1 VSRDSYLRRTYNI
14 SESDYD
20 LLLAAQHGG
29 CAVCGRT
36 GRTRRL
42 HVDHDH
48 SNGLVR
54 GLLCFQCNAL
64 LIRRGTSP
72 ARFYAAASYLESP
85 PAVAVLGERYGTIGP
100 TKKRKRKRRKR

>member
-1 VSRDSYLRRTYNI
+1 MSRDAYLRRTYNI
-14 SESDYD
+14 SEAEYD
-20 LLLAAQHGG
+20 LILVAQSGG
-29 CAVCGRT
+29 CAVCGKT
-36 GRTRRL
+36 GKTRRL

-72 ARFYAAASYLESP
+72 ERFRVAARYLESP
-85 PAVAVLGERYGTIGP
+85 PAVAVVGERYGTIGP
-100 TKKRKRKRRKR
+100 TKKRKRRRKR